1 MDIFEGRGY
10 DGVGNFSMMANG
22 MGNIG
27 NFGNISMGNM
37 ARMANGMG
45 NFGNFGVNNPISK
58 SNCSSES
65 IFVSPDFRE
74 AAEKLRDQVR
84 ISFCLEDISWRIW
97 NKNNYSKLEMVDD
110 MDMETKVDHD
120 MKI

>member
-10 DGVGNFSMMANG
+10 DGVGNFSMD
-22 MGNIG
+22 
-27 NFGNISMGNM
+27 NM
-37 ARMANGMG
+37 ASMANGMG
-45 NFGNFGVNNPISK
+45 NFGNFGANSPSK
-58 SNCSSES
+58 SNCSSDS

-97 NKNNYSKLEMVDD
+97 NKYSKLD
-110 MDMETKVDHD
+110 MCCTSRLM
-120 MKI
+120 MWIWI